1 MQAAEIY
8 EGLNEIFRDV
18 FMREIA
24 LRADLSARDVEDWD
38 SYKQIEII
46 IAAEQHFG
54 IKLSTRDIDSL
65 RNVGDL
71 VGVVTARLAAK

>member
-18 FMREIA
+18 FMRDIA

>member
-18 FMREIA
+18 FMRDIA
-24 LRADLSARDVEDWD
+24 LRADLSAKDVEDWD

>member
-18 FMREIA
+18 FMRDIA

-46 IAAEQHFG
+46 IASA
-54 IKLSTRDIDSL
+54 S
-65 RNVGDL
+65 N
-71 VGVVTARLAAK
+71 